1 MIPEKKKL
9 IVSLMKNDID
19 LSRFLNKF
27 NEAHGEL
34 DICNELILAREAKDG
49 EFVDL
54 LLYLAAVVS
63 YEFKCIDVLNDLI
76 TDDWH
81 EKHEELVR
89 LLDFYKSASSVN
101 SLYYAA
107 LLKLSYRDYDED
119 FVLADKCIRT
129 LAKINNKDAIEK
141 LKLLS
146 AANND
151 AISNS
156 AKKQLKK
163 LGVIVSPPF

>member
-1 MIPEKKKL
+1 MITKKKNW
-9 IVSLMKNDID
+9 IISLMKNDID
-19 LSRFLNKF
+19 FSRFLNEF
-27 NEAHGEL
+27 NEAYGEL
-34 DICNELILAREAKDG
+34 DICNELILAREARDG

-54 LLYLAAVVS
+54 LLYLAAVIS
-63 YEFKCIDVLNDLI
+63 YEFKRIDVLNDLI

-101 SLYYAA
+101 SLCEAA

-119 FVLADKCIRT
+119 FVLADKCIRV

-151 AISNS
+151 AIGNS
-156 AKKQLKK
+156 AKKQLRT
-163 LGVIVSPPF
+163 LGVILSPPF

>member
-1 MIPEKKKL
+1 MISEKKNL
-9 IVSLMKNDID
+9 IISLMKKDID
-19 LSRFLNKF
+19 FSRFLNEF
-27 NEAHGEL
+27 NETYDEL
-34 DICNELILAREAKDG
+34 EICNELILAREAKDG

-89 LLDFYKSASSVN
+89 LLGFYKSTSSVN

-107 LLKLSYRDYDED
+107 LLNLSYRDYDED
-119 FVLADKCIRT
+119 FVLADKCIRA

-156 AKKQLKK
+156 AKKQLGK
-163 LGVIVSPPF
+163 LGVIN